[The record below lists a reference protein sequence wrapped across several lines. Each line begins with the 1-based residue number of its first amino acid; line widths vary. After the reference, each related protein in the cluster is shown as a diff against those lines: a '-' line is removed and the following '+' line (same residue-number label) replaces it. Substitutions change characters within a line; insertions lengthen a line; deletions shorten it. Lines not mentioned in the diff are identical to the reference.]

1 MINKLVP
8 NQKAI
13 RIKKE
18 KSGKENL
25 YSIVNLA
32 AQKEALK
39 VLKPNTFKVWC
50 WLNSNQDNYE
60 FGLSGKVV
68 QEECNISKGTYD
80 TAIKE
85 LKEKNYL
92 VESELYEGL
101 KGYVFYEGGYSVG
114 QKLSNEDTNLPPL
127 DKNYP
132 TVGQNLSN
140 AVGQNLSNE
149 LVKNYPRN
157 ITNTTNNNIDR
168 LQEQSSVLSERL
180 EAIENQFSNGEAARK
195 SFKQLLDSGKTED
208 WILPQETIVSDEKQT
223 EKTECFPQETNNF
236 PQETNNFPQETNNF
250 PQETIVSHSTEEID
264 NNNNNNKIDS
274 LEPTIVFSE
283 RLEKLVQQF
292 TFVGARDSI
301 QQLLSRGKTEEWIIA
316 AIENKGVAYFNKYGK
331 LGLLFTEPYQ
341 QEIDGLLFKKKR
353 EAAEIEYWRKAMFE
367 QGSQNLVKLPT
378 EIRVTKNSSISKPK
392 NNRQRPPYDLNEI
405 AKMA

>member
-149 LVKNYPRN
+149 LAKNYPRN
-157 ITNTTNNNIDR
+157 ITDTTNNNTDR
-168 LQEQSSVLSERL
+168 LQEQSIVLSERL
-180 EAIENQFSNGEAARK
+180 EAIVNQFSNGDAARR

-208 WILPQETIVSDEKQT
+208 WIVAAI
-223 EKTECFPQETNNF
+223 
-236 PQETNNFPQETNNF
+236 
-250 PQETIVSHSTEEID
+250 
-264 NNNNNNKIDS
+264 NNKGIS
-274 LEPTIVFSE
+274 
-283 RLEKLVQQF
+283 
-292 TFVGARDSI
+292 
-301 QQLLSRGKTEEWIIA
+301 
-316 AIENKGVAYFNKYGK
+316 YFNKYGS
-331 LGLLFTEPYQ
+331 LGLLFTNSYQ
-341 QEIDGLLFKKKR
+341 KEIDGLLFKKKR
-353 EAAEIEYWRKAMFE
+353 EAAEREYWRKAMFE
-367 QGSQNLVKLPT
+367 QGSQNLVKQPT
-378 EIRVTKNSSISKPK
+378 VINVAKNSSISKLK

>member
-1 MINKLVP
+1 MLNKLVP

-132 TVGQNLSN
+132 TVGQKLSN

-157 ITNTTNNNIDR
+157 ITDTTNNTTDR
-168 LQEQSSVLSERL
+168 LQEQSIVLSERL
-180 EAIENQFSNGEAARK
+180 EAIVNQFSNGDAARR
-195 SFKQLLDSGKTED
+195 SFKQLLDSGKTEE
-208 WILPQETIVSDEKQT
+208 WIAAAV
-223 EKTECFPQETNNF
+223 
-236 PQETNNFPQETNNF
+236 
-250 PQETIVSHSTEEID
+250 
-264 NNNNNNKIDS
+264 NNKKI
-274 LEPTIVFSE
+274 EVFE
-283 RLEKLVQQF
+283 
-292 TFVGARDSI
+292 
-301 QQLLSRGKTEEWIIA
+301 
-316 AIENKGVAYFNKYGK
+316 KYGF
-331 LGLLFTEPYQ
+331 GLLFKAEYQ
-341 QEIDGLLFKKKR
+341 QEIDSLLAKKKHD
-353 EAAEIEYWRKAMFE
+353 AAATEEWRKAMFE
-367 QGSQNLVKLPT
+367 QGSQNLIKQPIVINIP
-378 EIRVTKNSSISKPK
+378 KNKISSKPK

>member
-32 AQKEALK
+32 AQKEAMIT
-39 VLKPNTFKVWC
+39 LKPNAFKVWC

-85 LKEKNYL
+85 LKEKKYL
-92 VESELYEGL
+92 VETELYEGL

-114 QKLSNEDTNLPPL
+114 QNLSNEDINLPPL

-140 AVGQNLSNE
+140 AVGQNLSNT
-149 LVKNYPRN
+149 LAKNYPRN
-157 ITNTTNNNIDR
+157 ITDTTTNNTDR
-168 LQEQSSVLSERL
+168 LQEQSIVLSEKL
-180 EAIENQFSNGEAARK
+180 EVIVKQFSNSEAARK
-195 SFKQLLDSGKTED
+195 SFKQLLD
-208 WILPQETIVSDEKQT
+208 
-223 EKTECFPQETNNF
+223 C
-236 PQETNNFPQETNNF
+236 
-250 PQETIVSHSTEEID
+250 
-264 NNNNNNKIDS
+264 
-274 LEPTIVFSE
+274 
-283 RLEKLVQQF
+283 
-292 TFVGARDSI
+292 
-301 QQLLSRGKTEEWIIA
+301 GKTEEWIIA
-316 AIENKGVAYFNKYGK
+316 AVENKRTEIFEKYG
-331 LGLLFTEPYQ
+331 F
-341 QEIDGLLFKKKR
+341 GLLFKSEYQNEINSLIAKK
-353 EAAEIEYWRKAMFE
+353 EQETKAAEEWEKAMFNQSSE
-367 QGSQNLVKLPT
+367 NIQTPDLFLRKIVIECSGIKQDRPNRRKQLGLINL
-378 EIRVTKNSSISKPK
+378 
-392 NNRQRPPYDLNEI
+392 DEI
-405 AKMA
+405 AAMA

>member
-132 TVGQNLSN
+132 TVGQKLSN

-168 LQEQSSVLSERL
+168 LQGSS
-180 EAIENQFSNGEAARK
+180 
-195 SFKQLLDSGKTED
+195 
-208 WILPQETIVSDEKQT
+208 IVSDEKQ
-223 EKTECFPQETNNF
+223 KFPTGNNSF
-236 PQETNNFPQETNNF
+236 SQETNNF

-274 LEPTIVFSE
+274 SEPTIVLSE
-283 RLEKLVQQF
+283 RLEKLAQQF

-301 QQLLSRGKTEEWIIA
+301 QQLLNKKKKEEEWIVA
-316 AIENKGVAYFNKYGK
+316 AIENKGVSYFNKYGS

-341 QEIDGLLFKKKR
+341 KEIDNLLFKKKR
-353 EAAEIEYWRKAMFE
+353 EAAAIEEWRKAMFE
-367 QGSQNLVKLPT
+367 QGSQNLVKQPT
-378 EIRVTKNSSISKPK
+378 EISVTKNSSISKPK
-392 NNRQRPPYDLNEI
+392 NNRQRPPYDLDEI

>member
-92 VESELYEGL
+92 IESELYEGL

-114 QKLSNEDTNLPPL
+114 QKLSNEDTSLPPL

-132 TVGQNLSN
+132 TVGQKLSN

-149 LVKNYPRN
+149 LDKNYPRN
-157 ITNTTNNNIDR
+157 ITDTTNNNTDR
-168 LQEQSSVLSERL
+168 LQEQSIVLSERL
-180 EAIENQFSNGEAARK
+180 EAIVNQFSNGEAARK
-195 SFKQLLDSGKTED
+195 SFKQLLDSGKTEE
-208 WILPQETIVSDEKQT
+208 WIAAAINNK
-223 EKTECFPQETNNF
+223 KTE
-236 PQETNNFPQETNNF
+236 
-250 PQETIVSHSTEEID
+250 
-264 NNNNNNKIDS
+264 
-274 LEPTIVFSE
+274 VFE
-283 RLEKLVQQF
+283 
-292 TFVGARDSI
+292 
-301 QQLLSRGKTEEWIIA
+301 
-316 AIENKGVAYFNKYGK
+316 KYGF
-331 LGLLFTEPYQ
+331 GLLFKTEYQ
-341 QEIDGLLFKKKR
+341 QEIDSLLLKKKHD
-353 EAAEIEYWRKAMFE
+353 AAATEEWRKAMFG

-378 EIRVTKNSSISKPK
+378 EISVIKNSSISKPK
-392 NNRQRPPYDLNEI
+392 NNRQRPPYDLDEI

>member
-127 DKNYP
+127 VKNYP
-132 TVGQNLSN
+132 TPLVKIYPTP
-140 AVGQNLSNE
+140 

-157 ITNTTNNNIDR
+157 ITDTTNNNTDR
-168 LQEQSSVLSERL
+168 LQEQSIVLSERL
-180 EAIENQFSNGEAARK
+180 EAIVNQFSNGDAARR
-195 SFKQLLDSGKTED
+195 SFKQLLDSGKTEE
-208 WILPQETIVSDEKQT
+208 WIVAAI
-223 EKTECFPQETNNF
+223 
-236 PQETNNFPQETNNF
+236 
-250 PQETIVSHSTEEID
+250 
-264 NNNNNNKIDS
+264 NNKGIS
-274 LEPTIVFSE
+274 
-283 RLEKLVQQF
+283 
-292 TFVGARDSI
+292 
-301 QQLLSRGKTEEWIIA
+301 
-316 AIENKGVAYFNKYGK
+316 YFNKYGT
-331 LGLLFTEPYQ
+331 LGLLFTNSYQ
-341 QEIDGLLFKKKR
+341 KEIDNLLFKKKHD
-353 EAAEIEYWRKAMFE
+353 AAATEEWRKAMFE
-367 QGSQNLVKLPT
+367 QGSQNLVKQPT
-378 EIRVTKNSSISKPK
+378 VISVTKNSSISKPK
-392 NNRQRPPYDLNEI
+392 NNRQRPPYDLDEI